1 MSIHTAADL
10 DREFRSAIA
19 HGAATTD
26 EVRMA
31 RALFDAHALELV
43 AHNVPR
49 SVSHALGAA
58 ARLIDGGKVVSPSQ
72 VRRLYGNG
80 GQMFDLVCEAVT
92 AAA

>member
-1 MSIHTAADL
+1 MSIHTAADM

-31 RALFDAHALELV
+31 RVLFEVNAIDTRPA
-43 AHNVPR
+43 NVG
-49 SVSHALGAA
+49 HALGAA

-72 VRRLYGNG
+72 VRRLFGNG
-80 GQMFDLVCEAVT
+80 GQMHDLVTEAVV

>member
-1 MSIHTAADL
+1 MSIHTAADM

-31 RALFDAHALELV
+31 RALIEVHALEV
-43 AHNVPR
+43 PAHNVAR
-49 SVSHALGAA
+49 GIGHALGAA

-92 AAA
+92 DAA